1 MHLLKSPEKKLEIMS
16 YIVLY
21 CICIIYIYNRYLP
34 AHGGDGRLSVF
45 RTDTIIRADTR
56 DWTPTKRPPPPPP
69 K

>member
-1 MHLLKSPEKKLEIMS
+1 MCLLKSPEKKTRNNELHS
-16 YIVLY
+16 VTLY
-21 CICIIYIYNRYLP
+21 MYNIYRYLP